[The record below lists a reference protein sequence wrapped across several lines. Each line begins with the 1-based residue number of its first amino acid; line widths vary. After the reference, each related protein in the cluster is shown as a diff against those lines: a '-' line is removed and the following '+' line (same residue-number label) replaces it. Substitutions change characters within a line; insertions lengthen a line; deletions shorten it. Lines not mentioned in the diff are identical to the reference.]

1 MSSKVVWYSSSELNR
16 SIYGPT
22 GKKAKKEKKAVK
34 DYQVKVNDVLG
45 L

>member
-22 GKKAKKEKKAVK
+22 GKKAKRKKK
-34 DYQVKVNDVLG
+34 L
-45 L
+45 LRIIR